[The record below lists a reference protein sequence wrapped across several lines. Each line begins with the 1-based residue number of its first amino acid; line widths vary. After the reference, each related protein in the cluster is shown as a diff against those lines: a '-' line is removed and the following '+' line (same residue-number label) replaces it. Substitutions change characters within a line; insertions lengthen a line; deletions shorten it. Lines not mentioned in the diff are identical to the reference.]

1 MIVFDIESTSGRF
14 FFGVFFGEKNLFLML
29 FLSLSP
35 PGGRR
40 PLDPLS
46 WSEYFEQELYLENV
60 HPTEII
66 THHLYISHPAA
77 KGPLF
82 VTHHGAGSTG
92 LSFALF
98 ASEIRKLLPRAGVLS
113 VDARGHGM
121 TTVRRHES
129 PTNGHPLDLS
139 LSTLSHDLTDVLVL
153 TQKQMAWDELPDLVF
168 IGHSLGGAVITDVAM
183 NGGLG
188 KAVLGYAVLDVVE
201 GTLTILQQLHLL
213 SMHSS
218 SLE

>member
-1 MIVFDIESTSGRF
+1 MIVGGIESTSGRF
-14 FFGVFFGEKNLFLML
+14 FWIDFLWKNLSLTL
-29 FLSLSP
+29 FLSRRP

-40 PLDPLS
+40 PLDPIP
-46 WSEYFEQELYLENV
+46 WSDCYEQELYLENV
-60 HPTEII
+60 RPTETI

-98 ASEIRKLLPRAGVLS
+98 ASEIRKLLPHAGVLS

-121 TTVRRHES
+121 TTVRRHGSSANE
-129 PTNGHPLDLS
+129 HALDLS
-139 LSTLSHDLTDVLVL
+139 LSTLSQDLTDVIVL
-153 TQKQMAWDELPDLVF
+153 AQKKMAWDELSGLVF

-188 KAVLGYAVLDVVE
+188 KSVLGYAVLDVVE
-201 GTLTILQQLHLL
+201 GILTILRLH
-213 SMHSS
+213 
-218 SLE
+218 